1 MSDSASDPQVQPD
14 HEAEGE
20 PERNPQAASPREPRG
35 FLAKLEL
42 DTRLLGMIGAL
53 LLIWVGFHLST
64 DGLFLTPRNLWN
76 LSVQTSVVA
85 IIATAMVFVIVMR
98 QIDLSVGSLL
108 GFTGMLMAVLQVEVF
123 PLGAGWN
130 AAATLAIGLVAGAAA
145 GAFQGW
151 WIAYQMVP
159 SFIVTLAGLLIF
171 RGGAWLLTSG
181 RTVAPLDPNF
191 QVLGGGINGAIGA
204 FWSWVVGA
212 VAIAAILLM
221 TYRARSKRKQIGFPV
236 KPWWAEAL
244 VTGATVALVVGFVM
258 LMNAYDLPQSDIP
271 RGIPVPVLILI
282 GIALIM
288 TFIARS
294 TKFGRY
300 IYGIGGSPEAAK
312 LAGIDTKRIT
322 LLVFMLIGALSALAG
337 AVATA
342 RLNAGANSTGTL
354 TELYVIAAAVIGGT
368 SLAGGF
374 GTIAGAIIGAVIMQ
388 SLQNGMVLLGLTSAL
403 QQVIIGLVLIVAVWI
418 DIVYRRRRGAPS
430 E

>member
-1 MSDSASDPQVQPD
+1 MSAPKGDSQVQPD
-14 HEAEGE
+14 GGLKAD
-20 PERNPQAASPREPRG
+20 PKRNPHAEPKRDQRSL
-35 FLAKLEL
+35 FAKLEL

-53 LLIWVGFHLST
+53 LLIWVGFHLFT

-85 IIATAMVFVIVMR
+85 IIATGMVFVIVMR

-108 GFTGMLMAVLQVEVF
+108 GFTGMVMAVLQVDVF
-123 PLGAGWN
+123 PLGAEWN
-130 AAATLAIGLVAGAAA
+130 FAATLALGLLIGAAA

-151 WIAYQMVP
+151 WIAYQAVP

-171 RGGAWLLTSG
+171 RGGAWLMTQG

-191 QVLGGGINGAIGA
+191 QVIGGGISGAIGA

-212 VAIAAILLM
+212 VAILAIISI
-221 TYRARSKRKQIGFPV
+221 TYLARSKRRRIGFPV
-236 KPWWAEAL
+236 KPLWAEWV
-244 VTGATVALVVGFVM
+244 VTGTAVALVVGFVM

-282 GIALIM
+282 AVALVM

-388 SLQNGMVLLGLTSAL
+388 SLQNGMVLIGLTSAL
-403 QQVIIGLVLIVAVWI
+403 QQVVIGLVLIVAVWI
-418 DIVYRRRRGAPS
+418 DIIYRRRRGAPS

>member
-1 MSDSASDPQVQPD
+1 MTTETKGARP
-14 HEAEGE
+14 EARS
-20 PERNPQAASPREPRG
+20 ERRSLFAQ
-35 FLAKLEL
+35 LEV
-42 DTRLLGMIGAL
+42 DTRLLGMIAAL
-53 LLIWVGFHLST
+53 VLIWFGFHIFT
-64 DGLFLTPRNLWN
+64 DGLFLTARNLWN
-76 LSVQTSVVA
+76 LSVQASVVA

-98 QIDLSVGSLL
+98 QIDLSVGSVL
-108 GFTGMLMAVLQVEVF
+108 GFTGMAMAVLQVEVF
-123 PLGAGWN
+123 PLEAAWN
-130 AAATLAIGLVAGAAA
+130 APATLLIGLAIGAAV

-171 RGGAWLLTSG
+171 RGGAWLLTRG
-181 RTVAPLDPNF
+181 RTVAPLDVNF
-191 QVLGGGINGAIGA
+191 QLLGGGINGSIGE
-204 FWSWVVGA
+204 FWSWVVGG
-212 VAIAAILLM
+212 VAIAVILALTIRGRM
-221 TYRARSKRKQIGFPV
+221 KRRSIGYHV
-236 KPWWAEAL
+236 KPLWAEA
-244 VTGATVALVVGFVM
+244 VTTAVAVALVVGFVM
-258 LMNAYDLPQSDIP
+258 VMNSYPLPQTDIP

-282 GIALIM
+282 GIALM
-288 TFIARS
+288 MMFIGRM

-322 LLVFMLIGALSALAG
+322 LFVFMLIGVLSAMAG

-374 GTIAGAIIGAVIMQ
+374 GTIAGAVLGAVIMQ
-388 SLQNGMVLLGLTSAL
+388 SLQNGMVLIGLTSAL
-403 QQVIIGLVLIVAVWI
+403 QQVVIGLVLIVAVWI
-418 DIVYRRRRGAPS
+418 DVAYRRRGGAQS